1 MCRLLLIFFILQ
13 SVLGFKEGNFPA
25 GLRHHH
31 SDEKEGKAEGKGDC
45 LKTLVF
51 ASHRQT
57 GVIPVPTCCNLS
69 SACYPSLQRPRFP
82 SHHSCRDGSSTLEVR
97 VWQAQWEECPSL
109 WLMRMGLCPNARP
122 MGLAQPHGGLL
133 QDGTIGSGYP
143 VATPCNSEEAI
154 RDAQKREDPKSRGY
168 RGAQQEEEST
178 QGQEKP
184 TEGGSILLQRT
195 CMGVRCP
202 GSRCPV

>member
-1 MCRLLLIFFILQ
+1 MHRSWASRRISSYWELDI
-13 SVLGFKEGNFPA
+13 N
-25 GLRHHH
+25 H
-31 SDEKEGKAEGKGDC
+31 SYENKGESKSQGDSPKA
-45 LKTLVF
+45 LVF
-51 ASHRQT
+51 AQNWQT
-57 GVIPVPTCCNLS
+57 G
-69 SACYPSLQRPRFP
+69 A
-82 SHHSCRDGSSTLEVR
+82 SSTSNRCCLPSASTIAAEINPQPWKCE